1 MQQRRSIQ
9 GGAARPARAA
19 IMPVIVSVLLVTALV
34 AANAFSGN
42 RILQVQSLGAGAPEV
57 YTSTSSFAAGDNIT
71 VDDAA
76 IRTQGGEEDHVRR
89 VVKEFSNDR
98 EFSIVGLTW
107 TGERDVAAYVRSQK
121 ADGTWSEWF
130 EMDPADPQAGSDKF
144 GTEPIY
150 VGRTKRIQVSTGN
163 VDLLEGGRAVSDAP
177 TTANDIEAVFL
188 DGGTGTAQGGIQP
201 VADSYTRGM
210 PEVVTRAQW
219 GAGRS
224 STPYYSEPTTA
235 ATVHHTAGSNNY
247 SEAEAPGI
255 VRGIWNYHT
264 NNLGWGDIGYH
275 ALVDKYGNI
284 YEGRAGGMDRGPQGA
299 HVGSFNQN
307 TWGVSM
313 MGNYEVAQPS
323 RAAIQAMGDIIG
335 WKAAQANIDP
345 LGKSY
350 HYAEGSFRGSKYSA
364 GQGALFNNINAHRD
378 FHYNACPGDNLYA
391 QMSQIRTIANTKYK
405 TLRAGDRAG
414 AGTTGTNV
422 GDAVNAAG
430 DLAVAVN
437 DLSALSSK
445 TETTVN
451 PDGTVT
457 TVVRGGGSEDGSSP
471 SDTLSSLSSGDP
483 VAIATVAGTVVGA
496 ILLFIASQGIMPMI
510 QQRAGVELMP
520 GLNLQQAGAIARQI
534 SPQVGPA
541 LKAFGAENAAAVWYQ
556 FEPTLG
562 KLIAGVGGPTG
573 PAVALYAGGV
583 AARDEKGQI
592 FELVGKIAE
601 AWLQTG
607 LDAGPLGMPTSRRYY
622 PTKDDIR
629 VDFEGGSIVYNPQN
643 NAVNINVN

>member
-42 RILQVQSLGAGAPEV
+42 RILKVQSLGSGAPEV
-57 YTSTSSFAAGDNIT
+57 YTTSSSFAAGDNIT

-76 IRTQGGEEDHVRR
+76 IRTQGGEEEQVRR

-107 TGERDVAAYVRSQK
+107 TGERDIAAYVRSQK

-130 EMDPADPQAGSDKF
+130 EMDPVDPQAGSDKF

-177 TTANDIEAVFL
+177 TTAKDIEAVFL
-188 DGGTGTAQGGIQP
+188 DGGTGTAEGGIQP
-201 VADSYTRGM
+201 VADSYTQGM
-210 PEVVTRAQW
+210 PKVVTRAQW

-224 STPYYSEPTTA
+224 SAPYYSEPTTA

-255 VRGIWNYHT
+255 VRGIWNYHA

-313 MGNYEVAQPS
+313 LGDYQQAEPTP
-323 RAAIQAMGDIIG
+323 AALRAMGEIIG
-335 WKAAQANIDP
+335 WKAAVAGFDP
-345 LGKSY
+345 TGSSY
-350 HYAEGSFRGSKYSA
+350 HYAEGNFRGSKYAA
-364 GQGALFNNINAHRD
+364 GQGAMFNNINAHRD
-378 FHYNACPGDNLYA
+378 FHYNTCPGDNLY
-391 QMSQIRTIANTKYK
+391 SKLPVIRATAATKYRS
-405 TLRAGDRAG
+405 LGGGRSGIGSVLDRLNGDDSTTTATSPVAPAPAPTHQG
-414 AGTTGTNV
+414 SPSNGT
-422 GDAVNAAG
+422 
-430 DLAVAVN
+430 
-437 DLSALSSK
+437 
-445 TETTVN
+445 
-451 PDGTVT
+451 PDGT
-457 TVVRGGGSEDGSSP
+457 
-471 SDTLSSLSSGDP
+471 LAALSSGDP
-483 VAIATVAGTVVGA
+483 NTIATVAGTA
-496 ILLFIASQGIMPMI
+496 IGLVLLFLAAQDQLPTVSTDGDTQ
-510 QQRAGVELMP
+510 VFE
-520 GLNLQQAGAIARQI
+520 GLTLAQAADLAKQI
-534 SPQVGPA
+534 SPAVAPT
-541 LKAFGAENAAAVWYQ
+541 LNAFGSSEAAQVWTAL
-556 FEPTLG
+556 EPTLG
-562 KLIAGVGGPTG
+562 KLVAGVGGPTG
-573 PAVALYAGGV
+573 PAVALYSSGIG
-583 AARDEKGQI
+583 ARNNEGEI
-592 FELVGKIAE
+592 IALVGKIAE
-601 AWLQTG
+601 AWLQQG
-607 LDAGPLGMPTSRRYY
+607 LDAGPLGMPVTQQFN
-622 PTKDDIR
+622 PTADTVR
-629 VDFEGGSIVYNPQN
+629 VDFEGGFITYNPST
-643 NAVNINVN
+643 NAVDINTN